1 MKVIFE
7 KTSQINVLPNI
18 TFSKIGKFLFVS
30 FGFLKYQMLLKF
42 GSYD

>member
-7 KTSQINVLPNI
+7 KTSQIDILPNI
-18 TFSKIGKFLFVS
+18 TFSKIGKILFVS
-30 FGFLKYQMLLKF
+30 FGFLNYQMILQF

>member
-7 KTSQINVLPNI
+7 KTSQINILPNI
-18 TFSKIGKFLFVS
+18 IFSKIGKILFVS
-30 FGFLKYQMLLKF
+30 FGFLNYQMIFKF

>member
-7 KTSQINVLPNI
+7 KTYKINVLPNI
-18 TFSKIGKFLFVS
+18 IFSKIGKILFVS
-30 FGFLKYQMLLKF
+30 FGFLNYQMILKF

>member
-7 KTSQINVLPNI
+7 KTSQINILPNI
-18 TFSKIGKFLFVS
+18 TFSKIGKILFVY
-30 FGFLKYQMLLKF
+30 FGFLNYQIILQF